1 MKHNNTN
8 QYYRYNWSKF
18 GKIIRHILNYFG
30 LALEKDWAYCDAMWI
45 NALNHCATG
54 LLDKNTSIK
63 VKENLAEL
71 MVLIDE
77 DGKEFINGWYKDFE
91 KVNNGY
97 DNKFTINYI
106 NALKEI
112 CPLLEKYQK
121 QYRLGKYMVEE

>member
-1 MKHNNTN
+1 MYDK
-8 QYYRYNWSKF
+8 NWTKLGRIF
-18 GKIIRHILNYFG
+18 RRVLAFFG
-30 LALEKDWAYCDAMWI
+30 LALEKDYAYADWMWVI
-45 NALNHCATG
+45 ALNHCANN
-54 LLDKNTSIK
+54 LLDKHTTKK

-77 DGKEFINGWYKDFE
+77 DGKEFINEWYKDFE

-121 QYRLGKYMVEE
+121 QYKLGKYIVEE

>member
-1 MKHNNTN
+1 MYDK
-8 QYYRYNWSKF
+8 NWTKLGRIF
-18 GKIIRHILNYFG
+18 RRVLAFFG
-30 LALEKDWAYCDAMWI
+30 LALEKDYTYADLMWVI
-45 NALNHCATG
+45 ALNHCANN
-54 LLDKNTSIK
+54 LLDKHTTKK

-77 DGKEFINGWYKDFE
+77 DGKEFINEWYKDFE

-121 QYRLGKYMVEE
+121 EYRLGKYIVKE

>member
-1 MKHNNTN
+1 MYDK
-8 QYYRYNWSKF
+8 NWTKLGRIF
-18 GKIIRHILNYFG
+18 RRVLAFFG
-30 LALEKDWAYCDAMWI
+30 LALEKDYAYADLMWVI
-45 NALNHCATG
+45 ALNHCANN
-54 LLDKNTSIK
+54 LLDKHTTKK
-63 VKENLAEL
+63 VKENLVEL

-77 DGKEFINGWYKDFE
+77 DGKEFINEWYKDFE

-121 QYRLGKYMVEE
+121 QYKLSKYIVEE

>member
-1 MKHNNTN
+1 MYDK
-8 QYYRYNWSKF
+8 NWTKLGRIF
-18 GKIIRHILNYFG
+18 RRVLAFFG
-30 LALEKDWAYCDAMWI
+30 LALEKDYAYADLMWVI
-45 NALNHCATG
+45 ALNHCANN
-54 LLDKNTSIK
+54 LLDKHTTKK
-63 VKENLAEL
+63 VKENLVEL

-77 DGKEFINGWYKDFE
+77 DGKEFINEWYKDFE

-121 QYRLGKYMVEE
+121 EYRLGKYIVKE